1 MFRFLALL
9 HMRGFSKSNTATAK
23 SEGCKMTHGG
33 PPINDCTSSCLS
45 KCQIME
51 TRDEMDAFIANA
63 QCRARCVHTNA
74 DPKTGDCS
82 CVNVCVVDM
91 SEMYCIMASS
101 RTA

>member
-101 RTA
+101 GTA